1 MLKKKIAY
9 KDFDGK
15 KRSDELYFNLTE
27 PELVR
32 LDVAYKGGLETFVKQ
47 LDPENR
53 PEEVLELFET
63 VIRTS
68 YGEKSEDGRYFLKDP
83 TSTAMFMQSASYSA
97 LFMDL
102 IQDADVAAAFVNGL
116 ITQTAIAPVP
126 TKGKKVQ

>member
-1 MLKKKIAY
+1 MLKKKIVFV
-9 KDFDGK
+9 DFDGK
-15 KRSDELYFNLTE
+15 KRSDLLYFNLTE

-32 LDVAYKGGLETFVKQ
+32 LDVSYKGGLEKFVKQ
-47 LDPENR
+47 LDPEER

-83 TSTAMFMQSASYSA
+83 DTTTMFMQSAAYSA

-102 IQDADVAAAFVNGL
+102 IQDGEVAAAFVNGL
-116 ITQTAIAPVP
+116 ITQTAVQSKA
-126 TKGKKVQ
+126 KKVQ